1 MASSA
6 ANFANKDLPA
16 ERFSR
21 ASVFLLLLTGVLCIV
36 STGKLDLVSGGLALI
51 GLLYK
56 SHRWWNHRPPELS
69 TRTAT
74 LLVTGYLAFFPV
86 DIFFLSRMFA
96 AGSPNPA
103 LLGGLIAAV
112 HFLLYIMLVRL
123 YSASTDRDT
132 LFLAMLSFAAVLA
145 SAVLTID
152 TTFLILFFVYLLFAV
167 ATFASLELRRGAAD
181 ALPAQVPNPEERERR
196 LARALGV
203 AVVCV
208 TAGAMLAGGL
218 LFFFFPRFSAGYLGR
233 TSMNTTLM
241 SGFTDDVELGQIGE
255 IKKNTAVV
263 MRVQTGSPVDYNQL
277 RWRGVALA
285 NFDGTRWTSGGHPT
299 IQLFAGTDG
308 WIPIGSPLPRNGE
321 RARILQYTVLMEP
334 MASDALFIP
343 GNGVALRG
351 SFYGDRSNIYKRSQY
366 VLRDASDSIFNP
378 FRNYSAMRYS
388 GVSRLPQFQLEKL
401 RAAGTE
407 YPAEITGAYLQLPS
421 RIDSRIP
428 DLAQSV
434 TAKALKP
441 VDKAIALETFLR
453 TKYSYTLDLSGKP
466 GKDPLAYFLFEKR
479 AGHCEYFASA
489 MAVMLRTLQI
499 PSREV
504 NGFLPGEYNSLGGD
518 YIVRASDAHSW
529 VEVYFPGNGWIVFDP
544 TPPAG
549 ATQQGM
555 FSRLNLIADWIELT
569 WNEWVI
575 NYDFGHQVQLA
586 QTMQMKSRNW
596 LDSMRNWFDRK
607 QSAGK
612 GLLRGW
618 QFRHTSVGI
627 LVPVFLIGFLLI
639 LRFNLVGRFIRSVQL
654 FLQLHRNASAKSNP
668 QLASR
673 LYLEMLRILR
683 KAGFRREETQ
693 TPNEFAAKL
702 KETGLARSVH
712 EFTTLYSA
720 ARFGGVFCDTARLQE
735 LLGQIRAAARTR

>member
-1 MASSA
+1 MASPVVNLASPE
-6 ANFANKDLPA
+6 LPA

-36 STGKLDLVSGGLALI
+36 STGKLDLLSGGFALI

-56 SHRWWNHRPPELS
+56 GHRWWNHRPPELS

-74 LLVTGYLAFFPV
+74 LLVTGYLAFFPF
-86 DIFFLSRMFA
+86 DIFILSRMFA

-123 YSASTDRDT
+123 YSATTDRDA

-145 SAVLTID
+145 SAVLTVD
-152 TTFLILFFVYLLFAV
+152 TTFLILFLVYLLFAV
-167 ATFASLELRRGAAD
+167 ATFASLELRRGAAN
-181 ALPAQVPNPEERERR
+181 AMPTEVPNPHERERR
-196 LARALGV
+196 LARALGL

-208 TAGAMLAGGL
+208 TTGAMIAGGL

-241 SGFTDDVELGQIGE
+241 SGFTNEVELGQIGE

-263 MRVQTGSPVDYNQL
+263 MRVQTGTPVDYNQL
-277 RWRGVALA
+277 RWRGIALA
-285 NFDGTRWTSGGHPT
+285 NFDGTRWSSGIPGPVPV
-299 IQLFAGTDG
+299 FAGNDG

-321 RARILQYTVLMEP
+321 RARILQYTILMEP

-343 GNGVALRG
+343 GAAVALRG
-351 SFYGDRSNIYKRSQY
+351 DFRGECLSPAGHRRCLY
-366 VLRDASDSIFNP
+366 RDASDSISNP
-378 FRNYSAMRYS
+378 FHNYSAMRYS
-388 GVSRLPQFQLEKL
+388 GVSRLPQLQLEKL
-401 RAAGTE
+401 QAAGSE
-407 YPAEITGAYLQLPS
+407 YPAEITGAYLQLPAKL
-421 RIDSRIP
+421 DSRISA
-428 DLAQSV
+428 LAQSV
-434 TAKALKP
+434 TAKAQTS

-466 GKDPLAYFLFEKR
+466 GRDPLAYFLFEKR

-529 VEVYFPGNGWIVFDP
+529 VEAYFPGNGWVVFDP
-544 TPPAG
+544 TPPAS

-586 QTMQMKSRNW
+586 QTMQVKSRNW
-596 LDSMRNWFDRK
+596 LDSVRNWFDRK

-618 QFRHTSVGI
+618 QFRHTSLGI
-627 LVPVFLIGFLLI
+627 LVPICLVGFLFV

-654 FLQLHRNASAKSNP
+654 FQQLRRNASAKSNP

-673 LYLEMLRILR
+673 LYLDMLQILR

-693 TPNEFAAKL
+693 TPNEFAARL
-702 KETGLARSVH
+702 ADTGLARSVY
-712 EFTTLYSA
+712 EFTVLYSA
-720 ARFGGVFCDTARLQE
+720 ARFGGASCDANRLQE
-735 LLGQIRAAARTR
+735 LLGQIRTSLRR

>member
-1 MASSA
+1 MASPV
-6 ANFANKDLPA
+6 ANLASPELPA

-21 ASVFLLLLTGVLCIV
+21 ASIFLLLLTGVLCIV
-36 STGKLDLVSGGLALI
+36 STGKLDLLSTSLTLI

-56 SHRWWNHRPPELS
+56 GHRWWNHRPPELS
-69 TRTAT
+69 ARIAT
-74 LLVTGYLAFFPV
+74 LLVTGYLAFFPFDV
-86 DIFFLSRMFA
+86 FILSRMYA

-103 LLGGLIAAV
+103 LYGGLIASV
-112 HFLLYIMLVRL
+112 HFLLYITLVRL
-123 YSASTDRDT
+123 YSASTDRDS
-132 LFLAMLSFAAVLA
+132 LFLSMLSFAAVLA
-145 SAVLTID
+145 SAVLTVD
-152 TTFLILFFVYLLFAV
+152 TTFLILFLVYLMFAV

-181 ALPAQVPNPEERERR
+181 ALPAQIANPVERERR
-196 LARALGV
+196 LTRALGI

-208 TAGAMLAGGL
+208 TFGSMFTGGL

-233 TSMNTTLM
+233 TRLNATLM

-263 MRVQTGSPVDYNQL
+263 MRVQTGSPIDYNQL
-277 RWRGVALA
+277 RWRGIALA
-285 NFDGTRWTSGGHPT
+285 NFDGTRWSSGGRGT
-299 IQLFAGTDG
+299 VQVFAGNDG
-308 WIPIGSPLPRNGE
+308 WIPVGGPLPRNGE

-334 MASDALFIP
+334 MASDALFTP
-343 GNGVALRG
+343 GAAVAVRG
-351 SFYGDRSNIYKRSQY
+351 DFRGECLSTSGRRRCL
-366 VLRDASDSIFNP
+366 LRDSSDSIFNP
-378 FRNYSAMRYS
+378 FHNYSAMRYS

-401 RAAGTE
+401 RSAGAE
-407 YPAEITGAYLQLPS
+407 YPSEITDAYLQLPPKM
-421 RIDSRIP
+421 DSRIS

-434 TAKALKP
+434 TAKAQTP

-466 GKDPLAYFLFEKR
+466 GNDPLAYFLFKKR

-529 VEVYFPGNGWIVFDP
+529 VEAYFPGSGWVVFDP
-544 TPPAG
+544 TPPA
-549 ATQQGM
+549 AASQSGM
-555 FSRLNLIADWIELT
+555 FSRLALIADWIELT

-575 NYDFGHQVQLA
+575 NYDFGHQIQLA
-586 QTMQMKSRNW
+586 QTMQVKSRNW

-607 QSAGK
+607 QSVGK

-618 QFRHTSVGI
+618 QFRHTSLGI
-627 LVPVFLIGFLLI
+627 LVPICLVGFLLV
-639 LRFNLVGRFIRSVQL
+639 LRFNLVGRLIRNIQL
-654 FLQLHRNASAKSNP
+654 FLQVRGNASSKSNP

-673 LYLEMLRILR
+673 LYLEMLQILR

-693 TPNEFAAKL
+693 TPNEFAARL
-702 KETGLARSVH
+702 NETGLARSVR
-712 EFTTLYSA
+712 EFTSLYSA
-720 ARFGGVFCDTARLQE
+720 ARFGSTSCDANRLQE
-735 LLGQIRAAARTR
+735 LLGQIRASLRTR